1 MPPNSRSSNWFPRPP
16 EGAQPLDYSTES
28 QALDREILGVINA
41 WHRDGTELTQ
51 GEFND
56 LALRLL
62 DYQLRYNAPYARY
75 CERLGVTRHALP
87 VSWEAIPAVPA
98 PAFKEATL
106 TTFDAR
112 DAAATFETSGT
123 TDGKPGRH
131 HLENTA
137 LYDAALLAGFDRFM
151 LPDRAHLRYFN
162 LVASP
167 LEAPH
172 SSLGYMMLRVER
184 LRGDGASGWYLHAEG
199 LRFDVLRD
207 DLQTAIAEN
216 RPVCLAATAFA
227 LVHLLDVMEAHKLS
241 VALPRGS
248 RAMETGGFK
257 GRARIVS
264 REELYVRLCDRFG
277 IGPEAIVAEY
287 GMTELGSQYYDRVP
301 DDGPLSDRRKVS
313 PPWLR
318 ARVVGPDRATLP
330 YGEIGSIL
338 HVDLANRSSCIAIQT
353 EDLGV
358 QYDDGLVLL
367 GRAADAELRGCSLD
381 SEDLRERR
389 SASVSL

>member
-1 MPPNSRSSNWFPRPP
+1 
-16 EGAQPLDYSTES
+16 
-28 QALDREILGVINA
+28 
-41 WHRDGTELTQ
+41 
-51 GEFND
+51 
-56 LALRLL
+56 
-62 DYQLRYNAPYARY
+62 
-75 CERLGVTRHALP
+75 
-87 VSWEAIPAVPA
+87 
-98 PAFKEATL
+98 
-106 TTFDAR
+106 
-112 DAAATFETSGT
+112 
-123 TDGKPGRH
+123 
-131 HLENTA
+131 
-137 LYDAALLAGFDRFM
+137 
-151 LPDRAHLRYFN
+151 
-162 LVASP
+162 
-167 LEAPH
+167 
-172 SSLGYMMLRVER
+172 
-184 LRGDGASGWYLHAEG
+184 
-199 LRFDVLRD
+199 
-207 DLQTAIAEN
+207 
-216 RPVCLAATAFA
+216 
-227 LVHLLDVMEAHKLS
+227 MEAHKLS